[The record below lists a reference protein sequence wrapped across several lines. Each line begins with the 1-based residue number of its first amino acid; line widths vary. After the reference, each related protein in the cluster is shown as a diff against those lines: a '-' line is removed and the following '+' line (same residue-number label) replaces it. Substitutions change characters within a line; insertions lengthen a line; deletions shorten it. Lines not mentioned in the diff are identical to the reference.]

1 MLKNDIDIR
10 SHSKFCGVSY
20 LTFVKSTFDSNII
33 KLLVLYKKNS
43 LPLTNVCSWLQEFIF
58 YNPVDIILRDFN
70 INALH
75 ENNRLLHVLSAYNQA
90 VTKSTHIS
98 ASLLDHVYV
107 HKEFSR
113 TLSVN
118 VIDIY
123 FSDHDAVKLKFI

>member
-1 MLKNDIDIR
+1 M
-10 SHSKFCGVSY
+10 
-20 LTFVKSTFDSNII
+20 

-43 LPLTNVCSWLQEFIF
+43 LLLTNFCNWLLEFIF
-58 YNPVDIILRDFN
+58 YNSVDIILGDFN
-70 INALH
+70 MNALH
-75 ENNRLLHVLSAYNQA
+75 ENNSLLHVLSAYNQA

-98 ASLLDHVYV
+98 GSLLDHVYV